1 MTQPIRGP
9 MALTL
14 AGILLVCAVVAYLIG
29 DLESNARRQEAA
41 LLDQELLHDYRVW
54 STEIHAQ
61 LDHQRATIFETRR
74 RLDDLTRRL
83 GAMNDELEKL
93 KGSGI
98 RQTPHRAPNSER
110 WPLVSGK

>member
-1 MTQPIRGP
+1 

-29 DLESNARRQEAA
+29 DLEANARRQEAA
-41 LLDQELLHDYRVW
+41 LIDQELLRDYRFW

-83 GAMNDELEKL
+83 GAMHDELEKW

-98 RQTPHRAPNSER
+98 RQAPHRSPVNER
-110 WPLVSGK
+110 WPVVSGK